1 MASRKEFLKII
12 ENTPIAELNKES
24 IRYLLKYYKKKHNP
38 KLTSR
43 SFIFLGEPGLGKTY
57 LAKELVRL
65 LGKETLYMG
74 CSSFNHRKAKRFKTL
89 QELVKEVNAD
99 KEQVI
104 FLDDLNYLFEK
115 ENCEMSQKDK
125 RSFMEVLNA
134 VKENPKK
141 LLIATANYLDLDE
154 QMIDRLEVKIY
165 FTFPDT
171 KNKKSFLEAEF
182 SDCLSKN
189 CIETISES
197 SMGYNYRDLP
207 EMIKLAYRI
216 GKSKLTNHSLSKAAQ
231 KYKPTQIYS
240 YKIENGISLR
250 FKDIIGKQVQKAFLS
265 KIVHICRNKGLQDDL
280 GLKRHNLLLFHG
292 PPGTGKTYMTRAL
305 AGELGFP
312 MICVSGKEI
321 CSEDSIEKISR
332 IIDFGKRYQNC
343 IIFIDEAEKSF
354 GNASYGE
361 DNYLMGEF
369 NRLLD
374 GINEDEIKSLFIL
387 AVNDSSRL
395 GYALKDRLVHLEFPL
410 PDFNERKGFIE
421 RKMQLASKEISRCL
435 NSSEMANLTSEMS
448 FRDIERLWNDV
459 VFFYL
464 DNKNV
469 DMSFIQKKIMELN
482 KVSPNAL
489 VG

>member
-1 MASRKEFLKII
+1 MISSKEFLKII

-57 LAKELVRL
+57 LAKELVRIL
-65 LGKETLYMG
+65 DKETLYLG
-74 CSSFNHRKAKRFKTL
+74 CSSFNYRKAKRFKTL
-89 QELVKEVNAD
+89 QELVKEINAD
-99 KEQVI
+99 KDQVI

-115 ENCEMSQKDK
+115 QDCEMSPKDK
-125 RSFMEVLNA
+125 RSFMEVLNEL
-134 VKENPKK
+134 KENPKK
-141 LLIATANYLDLDE
+141 LLIATANYLDFDE
-154 QMIDRLEVKIY
+154 QMVDRLEVKIY

-171 KNKKSFLEAEF
+171 KNKKSFLEAEY
-182 SDCLSKN
+182 SDCLSKGS
-189 CIETISES
+189 IEAISEN

-216 GKSKLTNHSLSKAAQ
+216 GKSKLTNHSLSKATQ
-231 KYKPTQIYS
+231 QYKPTQIYS

-250 FKDIIGKQVQKAFLS
+250 FNDIIGKQVQKAFLS
-265 KIVHICRNKGLQDDL
+265 KIVHLCRNKGLKDDL
-280 GLKRHNLLLFHG
+280 GLKRHNLLLFYG
-292 PPGTGKTYMTRAL
+292 PPGTGKTYMIRAL

-321 CSEDSIEKISR
+321 CSEGSMARISR

-343 IIFIDEAEKSF
+343 IIFIDEAEKLF
-354 GNASYGE
+354 GNSSYGE
-361 DNYLMGEF
+361 DSYLMGEF

-374 GINEDEIKSLFIL
+374 GINEEEVKSLFIL
-387 AVNDSSRL
+387 AVNDISRI
-395 GYALKDRLVHLEFPL
+395 GYALKDRMVHLEFSL

-421 RKMQLASKEISRCL
+421 RKMQSTNMQISKNL
-435 NSSEMANLTSEMS
+435 NPDDMAKLTSEMS

-464 DNKNV
+464 DNKGV
-469 DMSFIQKKIMELN
+469 DMSFVQKRINDAKGQSIN
-482 KVSPNAL
+482 NL